1 MKITLE
7 PDDFDEKALLEL
19 MRINMTKIKS
29 DEESWIKQR
38 KKEADKKAMFEL
50 AQLAQLVEL
59 EKARR
64 AAEMVDSATDQL
76 FRKEVRDKMRAA
88 PKRKKQTPKP
98 EEWGSFA

>member
-19 MRINMTKIKS
+19 MRINMAKIKS
-29 DEESWIKQR
+29 DEEIWVKQR

-50 AQLAQLVEL
+50 AQLVEL

-64 AAEMVDSATDQL
+64 DAEMIERATNQ
-76 FRKEVRDKMRAA
+76 FFKKEVRG
-88 PKRKKQTPKP
+88 RKVKTKQTRTKQTPKP

>member
-1 MKITLE
+1 MKVTLE
-7 PDDFDEKALLEL
+7 PNDFDEKALLEL
-19 MRINMTKIKS
+19 MRINMAKIKS

-50 AQLAQLVEL
+50 AQLVEL

-64 AAEMVDSATDQL
+64 AAEMIDSATNQL
-76 FRKEVRDKMRAA
+76 FKKEIRGKMRAA
-88 PKRKKQTPKP
+88 SKRTKQTPKP